1 VITTEL
7 TAKNQDESDSPQ
19 RVPKPADFAFEYL
32 NVPVGITLEEMAKL
46 LMAATLR
53 QQKGSVRK
61 AAKVL
66 GIDRTTLYKKIKQY
80 GIEIPGER

>member
-1 VITTEL
+1 LITTEL
-7 TAKNQDESDSPQ
+7 IAKNQDEPDAPVGGSM
-19 RVPKPADFAFEYL
+19 PADFAFETL
-32 NVPVGITLEEMAKL
+32 TVPVGITLDEMAKL

-80 GIEIPGER
+80 GIENLGKE

>member
-1 VITTEL
+1 MITTEL
-7 TAKNQDESDSPQ
+7 AVKKEDESDFSLAG
-19 RVPKPADFAFEYL
+19 PKPGDFDLEYL
-32 NVPVGITLEEMAKL
+32 TVPVGITLDEMARL

-66 GIDRTTLYKKIKQY
+66 GIDRTTLYKKIRHF
-80 GIEIPGER
+80 GIDNPVKR

>member
-1 VITTEL
+1 LITTEL
-7 TAKNQDESDSPQ
+7 IAKNQDDSNASLP
-19 RVPKPADFAFEYL
+19 VPKPADYSFEYL
-32 NVPVGITLEEMAKL
+32 TVPVGITLDEMAKL
-46 LMAATLR
+46 LTAATLR

-80 GIEIPGER
+80 GIESPSGQ

>member
-1 VITTEL
+1 M
-7 TAKNQDESDSPQ
+7 
-19 RVPKPADFAFEYL
+19 PADFAFETL
-32 NVPVGITLEEMAKL
+32 TVPVGITLDEMAKL

-80 GIEIPGER
+80 GIENLGKE

>member
-1 VITTEL
+1 M
-7 TAKNQDESDSPQ
+7 DS
-19 RVPKPADFAFEYL
+19 EYL
-32 NVPVGITLEEMAKL
+32 RVRVGIKLDEMAKL
-46 LMAATLR
+46 LMEATLR

-80 GIEIPGER
+80 GIENPGQ

>member
-1 VITTEL
+1 LITTEL
-7 TAKNQDESDSPQ
+7 IAKNRDEADSPV
-19 RVPKPADFAFEYL
+19 RGPKPADFAFDYL
-32 NVPVGITLEEMAKL
+32 TVPVGITLDEMAKL

-53 QQKGSVRK
+53 QQNGSVRK

-80 GIEIPGER
+80 GIENPEER

>member
-1 VITTEL
+1 MITEEL
-7 TAKNQDESDSPQ
+7 IAKDQDESDTPLGGPELPETES
-19 RVPKPADFAFEYL
+19 EYL
-32 NVPVGITLEEMAKL
+32 RVRIGITLEEMAKL
-46 LMAATLR
+46 LMEATLR

-80 GIEIPGER
+80 GIENPRR